1 MITNAY
7 VTRGKNLLFENS
19 LGIAPT
25 QRMKQQN
32 GSYRLGDDAV
42 HGRPRVVFRFDS
54 AWYF

>member
-7 VTRGKNLLFENS
+7 VKRGKNLQYENS
-19 LGIAPT
+19 LGIGPT
-25 QRMKQQN
+25 PRTKQHN

-42 HGRPRVVFRFDS
+42 HGRRPVVFRFDS